1 MTSRRGFSMIELV
14 ISVVIFAAALIPIA
28 DLMSASRR
36 TTASSLRLLQATTY
50 AQTLLEAVLPLDLE
64 ELPAGPT
71 ANWTLLSSMQP
82 VQGGTGTRWTLVRKF
97 FDGPPPFPMVARLV
111 TARTI
116 PNPVDPARP
125 SRTVIR
131 AKVEFLRVTTDE
143 DSVQEVV
150 LEGLLDPR
158 P

>member
-50 AQTLLEAVLPLDLE
+50 AQTLLEAVLPLDLD
-64 ELPAGPT
+64 ELPTGT
-71 ANWTLLSSMQP
+71 ATNWTLLSTMQP
-82 VQGGTGTRWTLVRKF
+82 VQGGTNRWSDVRKY
-97 FDGPPPFPMVARLV
+97 FDGPPPFPMVARIV

-131 AKVEFLRVTTDE
+131 AKVEFLRITTDE
-143 DSVQEVV
+143 DSIQEVV